1 LWQVPL
7 LFICENNLW
16 CMGTSIKYHSS
27 SPEIYKKPP
36 TYGIPSERV
45 DGMDVLAVEAAT
57 KKAVEYIRAGNGP
70 YFLEIMTYRYRPHS
84 MFDADTYR
92 DKSEVEDWKKK
103 DPILKL
109 SGYLGQQGLL
119 SDEQL
124 DAVERD
130 VAAEVQRAVDFA
142 EAGTWEAV
150 EDLTR
155 FIYSERRSS

>member
-1 LWQVPL
+1 MRPTAGQAR
-7 LFICENNLW
+7 
-16 CMGTSIKYHSS
+16 HSS
-27 SPEIYKKPP
+27 SPEIYLKPP

-57 KKAVEYIRAGNGP
+57 TKAVEHIKAGKGP

-92 DKSEVEDWKKK
+92 DKNEVEAWKKK
-103 DPILKL
+103 DCILKL
-109 SGYLGQQGLL
+109 SDHMGQMGWL
-119 SDEQL
+119 SDTEL
-124 DAVERD
+124 DQVEKD

-142 EAGTWEAV
+142 ENGTWEPV

-155 FIYSERRSS
+155 FIYSDGRPS